1 MSTNKRYAGFTLIEL
16 LVVIATIGVLIGQLL
31 PAVQS
36 VRATAVRIAGRNDLQ
51 AICSGEVNFRQKNP
65 VYAGT
70 LAMLQGYIPDRVV
83 SGKADDWDYFIIFAD
98 ADGFKAVAVL
108 APDIAL
114 PEPKLAM
121 DQSCQITED
130 FSQDKPPVVT
140 YNQILVDGARL
151 EASLME
157 ADPDVIPQVR
167 SFVNSPATSSQ
178 VLAALAPP
186 TSDGSGGVTIS
197 GILNWGKQQPA
208 PVANYVQLLAQELGW
223 TADDLALTPP
233 VTASELEWDQAM
245 NLFSYEGMRHVTVLM
260 AGEHAN
266 SLNAKLSAA
275 EEAEKRGD
283 AHAQNGALN
292 AYRNELGA
300 QAGKS
305 ISAADART
313 LATLSLAFDA
323 PGNP

>member
-1 MSTNKRYAGFTLIEL
+1 
-16 LVVIATIGVLIGQLL
+16 
-31 PAVQS
+31 
-36 VRATAVRIAGRNDLQ
+36 
-51 AICSGEVNFRQKNP
+51 
-65 VYAGT
+65 
-70 LAMLQGYIPDRVV
+70 
-83 SGKADDWDYFIIFAD
+83 
-98 ADGFKAVAVL
+98 
-108 APDIAL
+108 
-114 PEPKLAM
+114 
-121 DQSCQITED
+121 
-130 FSQDKPPVVT
+130 
-140 YNQILVDGARL
+140 
-151 EASLME
+151 
-157 ADPDVIPQVR
+157 
-167 SFVNSPATSSQ
+167 VNSPATSSQ

-323 PGNP
+323 PGIP